1 MAAPAAAAAAGGAA
15 KYRVLVSGATGLI
28 GRALV
33 GSLATPS
40 AFNRFNPEICFL
52 VRRRPEYANEVYWN
66 PYEMH
71 IDLAGCEG
79 FDAVVHLAGENVG
92 SGGDGLLGGL
102 TGRWGER
109 KKHMIMESR
118 RRGTQLLAQAL
129 AAVKAKPSVLVS
141 ASGVGYYGS
150 RGDDVLTEASAKGAG
165 FLADVSDVWESSTA
179 AAARAGIRVVNTRF
193 GVVLSQNGG
202 ALGACGEGWAGWGGL
217 RRELRSCLWLRT
229 SGRTRRPTPHSL
241 PPSPRRLLPRPPARH
256 AAKLYWPFYLGGGGP
271 IGSGAQWTSWVT
283 IDDAVRAIEFALK
296 RDDISGPIN
305 VVAPGPVRSAE
316 FTGALARA
324 LRRPHLLPLP
334 EPVVRGV
341 FGEMG
346 EETLLASQRAVPD
359 RLTAA
364 GFRFAQPDIDAG
376 ITAALHP
383 APVPPLPRGR
393 PLKTA

>member
-1 MAAPAAAAAAGGAA
+1 MAAPAAGGAAA
-15 KYRVLVSGATGLI
+15 KYRVLVSGATGMI

-40 AFNRFNPEICFL
+40 AFNRFNPEICYL

-129 AAVKAKPSVLVS
+129 AAVKAKPAVLVS

-150 RGDDVLTEASAKGAG
+150 RGDEVLTEGAGKGSG

-179 AAARAGIRVVNTRF
+179 AASRAGIRVVNARF
-193 GVVLSQNGG
+193 GLVLSQSGG
-202 ALGACGEGWAGWGGL
+202 ALGECTEPRAPVAGGGAA
-217 RRELRSCLWLRT
+217 LWLPTAR
-229 SGRTRRPTPHSL
+229 SRTRRPTFSL
-241 PPSPRRLLPRPPARH
+241 SSLSSAPQPSCTGRSTLAAAAPSAAARSGRR
-256 AAKLYWPFYLGGGGP
+256 G
-271 IGSGAQWTSWVT
+271 
-283 IDDAVRAIEFALK
+283 
-296 RDDISGPIN
+296 
-305 VVAPGPVRSAE
+305 
-316 FTGALARA
+316 
-324 LRRPHLLPLP
+324 
-334 EPVVRGV
+334 
-341 FGEMG
+341 
-346 EETLLASQRAVPD
+346 
-359 RLTAA
+359 
-364 GFRFAQPDIDAG
+364 
-376 ITAALHP
+376 
-383 APVPPLPRGR
+383 
-393 PLKTA
+393 